1 MRMKQQVQKEAWET
15 LIEQIEE
22 GVHIVDDQGVTI
34 VYNRAMSEIE
44 GYAPEQVIGHHLL
57 EIYPNWQKENSTLL
71 TVLASGEAIYGR
83 RQQYVNTK
91 GKRITTVNTTLPL
104 FERGVQIGAIE
115 IARNLTAVSH
125 MSEQILALQQQLLKP
140 NQPKEKISHYTFEHM
155 IGKSAAFMKA
165 KQTAIFAAKSDSN
178 VLIYG
183 ETGTGKEV
191 FAQSIH
197 YASRRFEKPFVA
209 QNCAA
214 IPETLLEGIL
224 FGTTKGAYTGAVD
237 RPGLFEQA
245 NGGTLFLDEINH
257 MPLSL
262 QVKLL
267 RVLQEKTLRRI
278 GGLKEIAVNVR
289 IITAT
294 NEPPNVLLSQEMLR
308 RDLYYRINVIYIHI
322 PKLMARRDDIPL
334 LANAF
339 IKQFNRSMEKRVQG
353 ISNAFME
360 RLMDNKWPGNVREL
374 QNVIEVAMNAA
385 EEDALQLKSTVYE
398 TAWIDE
404 ARGENEQMSEP
415 IHAYDHIDNLDAYM
429 HKVESDIIMHVLE
442 NSDGNI
448 SRAARKLNLSRQNL
462 QYKIRKLN
470 NTL

>member
-1 MRMKQQVQKEAWET
+1 MKQHTLKEAWEM

-44 GYAPEQVIGHHLL
+44 GYTAEQAIGHHLL
-57 EIYPNWQKENSTLL
+57 EIFPNWQKENSTLL

-83 RQQYVNTK
+83 RQQYVNSK

-104 FERGVQIGAIE
+104 FENGVQIGAIE

-125 MSEQILALQQQLLKP
+125 MSEQILALQQQLIKP
-140 NQPKEKISHYTFEHM
+140 IQPKDKITHYTFDQM
-155 IGKSAAFMKA
+155 IGKSTVFMKA
-165 KQTAIFAAKSDSN
+165 KQTAQFAAKSDSS

-197 YASRRFEKPFVA
+197 YASRRFEKPFIA

-267 RVLQEKTLRRI
+267 RVLQEKALRRI

-294 NEPPNVLLSQEMLR
+294 NEPPSVLLSREKLR

-322 PKLMARRDDIPL
+322 PKLIERREDIPL

-339 IKQFNRSMEKRVQG
+339 VKQFNDSMTKRVQS
-353 ISNAFME
+353 IERDFMA
-360 RLMDNKWPGNVREL
+360 RLINSKWPGNVREL

-385 EEDALQLKSTVYE
+385 DENAHQLNTEAAMAYE
-398 TAWIDE
+398 TAWMAEAPDESEHLTERRID
-404 ARGENEQMSEP
+404 
-415 IHAYDHIDNLDAYM
+415 YDDIDNLAAFLQRI
-429 HKVESDIIMHVLE
+429 ESDVISHVLE
-442 NSDGNI
+442 DCDGNI
-448 SRAARKLNLSRQNL
+448 SKAARKLNLSRQNL
-462 QYKIRKLN
+462 QYKIRKRR
-470 NTL
+470 

>member
-1 MRMKQQVQKEAWET
+1 MLLGAWES
-15 LIEQIEE
+15 LIEQVEE
-22 GVHIVDDQGVTI
+22 GVHIVDDQGVTV

-44 GYAPEQVIGHHLL
+44 GYTASQTIGRHLL
-57 EIYPNWQKENSTLL
+57 EIFPNWQKENSTLL
-71 TVLASGEAIYGR
+71 TVLANGEPILGR
-83 RQQYVNTK
+83 QQQYVNVK

-104 FERGVQIGAIE
+104 RENGIIIGAME

-125 MSEQILALQQQLLKP
+125 MSEQILELQQQLLRPVQVNAKTV
-140 NQPKEKISHYTFEHM
+140 HYSFDQM
-155 IGKSAAFMKA
+155 IGKSVTFLKA
-165 KQTAIFAAKSDSN
+165 KETAQFAAKSDSS

-183 ETGTGKEV
+183 DTGTGKEV

-197 YASRRFEKPFVA
+197 YASRRSDKPFVA

-267 RVLQEKTLRRI
+267 RVLQEKTLRRV
-278 GGLKEIAVNVR
+278 GGLKEISVNVR

-294 NEPPNVLLSQEMLR
+294 NEEPVMLLARESLR

-322 PKLMARRDDIPL
+322 PRLSERREDIAPL
-334 LANAF
+334 VNAF
-339 IKQFNRSMEKRVQG
+339 VRQFGKVMHKRVQ
-353 ISNAFME
+353 SVDTAFME
-360 RLMDNKWPGNVREL
+360 RLMAAKWPGNVREL
-374 QNVIEVAMNAA
+374 QNIIEVAMTAA
-385 EEDALQLKSTVYE
+385 DEETE
-398 TAWIDE
+398 I
-404 ARGENEQMSEP
+404 
-415 IHAYDHIDNLDAYM
+415 LDATMAKNAWTSLETVHGLPSEKNAGYE
-429 HKVESDIIMHVLE
+429 VVDDLAVYLQQIEREIIVHALE
-442 NSDGNI
+442 AGDGNI
-448 SRAARKLNLSRQNL
+448 SKAARRLNLSRQNL
-462 QYKIRKLN
+462 QYKLKILGLQKE
-470 NTL
+470 